1 MLELK
6 NQSDPQ
12 ALEGRDI
19 VCISASEW
27 DQNWL
32 SNHQYMSRLAERNRV
47 LYVERPR
54 NLISA
59 SKCKLSARRENR
71 CVGARVRS
79 VGKAT
84 QSLLVATPPPV
95 LPMRFET
102 PVIHANQYM
111 LRRWLR
117 RVLADH
123 GFRDFI
129 LWSYSPDACFLH
141 GNLGEAFGVYSITD
155 DHASYKGSRNRESN
169 VRKWERRL
177 IEKVDV
183 VFATAQNLVE
193 LKRPHNSN
201 CFYAPHGVDA
211 ELFATSMSSDTI
223 PAEELGDMQKPIVG
237 FIGLLN
243 CRIDVE
249 LIQACA
255 ARRPDWNFVLIG
267 PQEPEFDAKLF
278 HCCPNVTVLGRCDRL
293 DVPRFLKAFDVGFI
307 PYIVDE
313 HTRYLH
319 PLKVLE
325 YLAAGLPVVAT
336 NLPAMRQYGERVAVG
351 TNVGEIIS
359 QLTAVMKRDGEQSK
373 SNRQSF
379 AMKQTWGCRL
389 QAMNERILE
398 VMHAQP

>member
-1 MLELK
+1 MLEL
-6 NQSDPQ
+6 QSNPEPQ

-54 NLISA
+54 NLIAAGKQGISSL
-59 SKCKLSARRENR
+59 SKTNR
-71 CVGARVRS
+71 IRSRVRP
-79 VGKAT
+79 VAT
-84 QSLLVATPPPV
+84 SGQSLLVATPPPV
-95 LPMRFET
+95 FPMRFEA

-117 RVLADH
+117 RVIAEH

-141 GNLGEAFGVYSITD
+141 GNLGEAVGVYSITD
-155 DHASYKGSRNRESN
+155 DHASYKGSRNRESSM
-169 VRKWERRL
+169 RKWEQRL

-183 VFATAQNLVE
+183 VFATAENLVE
-193 LKRPHNSN
+193 LKRKHNPN

-211 ELFATSMSSDTI
+211 ELFANSMS
-223 PAEELGDMQKPIVG
+223 AETLPTEQLGSCQKPIVG

-243 CRIDVE
+243 CRIDVQ

-255 ARRPDWNFVLIG
+255 AKRPDWNFVLIG
-267 PQEPEFDAKLF
+267 PQEPEFDSRLF
-278 HCCPNVTVLGRCDRL
+278 ASSPNVIVLGRCDRL
-293 DVPRFLKAFDVGFI
+293 DVPRYLKQFDVGFI

-325 YLAAGLPVVAT
+325 YLAAGLPVVST
-336 NLPAMRQYGERVAVG
+336 NLPAIKQYGGQVAVG
-351 TNVGEIIS
+351 KSVDETIH
-359 QLTAVMKRDGEQSK
+359 QLSAAMNQDGEKSK
-373 SNRQSF
+373 AMRQRF
-379 AMKQTWGCRL
+379 AMNQTWSCRL
-389 QAMNERILE
+389 QSMNQHILDAMERT
-398 VMHAQP
+398 P